1 MSITNTGKSWVN
13 VAFFL
18 ALPDTFYRWIFLM
31 INKVFNIR
39 ELAPQTDD
47 RGKMFQLDV
56 KSIRFDA
63 ENKLLIQ

>member
-1 MSITNTGKSWVN
+1 
-13 VAFFL
+13 
-18 ALPDTFYRWIFLM
+18 M

-56 KSIRFDA
+56 KSIRFDV

>member
-1 MSITNTGKSWVN
+1 
-13 VAFFL
+13 
-18 ALPDTFYRWIFLM
+18 M

-39 ELAPQTDD
+39 ELAPKTDD

-63 ENKLLIQ
+63 ENKLLIQQWRDCRKERAVKRKEFPTLLSAIRQ

>member
-1 MSITNTGKSWVN
+1 MSITNTGRSWVN
-13 VAFFL
+13 VAFFSD
-18 ALPDTFYRWIFLM
+18 LPDTFYRWIFLM

-56 KSIRFDA
+56 KSIRFDV